1 MCAPVLIP
9 LVGAALSAGSQIYSA
24 NRAERNAKRD
34 QAEQQALRDQQAAQR
49 TQMEGSF
56 NNIDEA
62 AGGAPS
68 GLGNTFL
75 TGAGGIANSQL
86 NLGNG
91 VGTNRTLGS

>member
-24 NRAERNAKRD
+24 NKAERNAKRD
-34 QAEQQALRDQQAAQR
+34 QEEQETLRRQQAAQR

-56 NNIDEA
+56 NNIDESS
-62 AGGAPS
+62 GAPS

-91 VGTNRTLGS
+91 VGNRTLGS

>member
-24 NRAERNAKRD
+24 NKAERNAKRD
-34 QAEQQALRDQQAAQR
+34 QAEQETLRRQQAAQR
-49 TQMEGSF
+49 TEMEGSF
-56 NNIDEA
+56 NNIDES
-62 AGGAPS
+62 GGAPA

-91 VGTNRTLGS
+91 VGNRTLGS